1 MERGFQ
7 GGAELFM
14 KKLVVESCLDIFIF
28 GQHNINLIAQGSP
41 QERLVSVHIGA
52 IVRGSQARA
61 FHEKLG
67 YDFFVICFF
76 QKL

>member
-1 MERGFQ
+1 MARGFQ

-41 QERLVSVHIGA
+41 QERLVLVHI
-52 IVRGSQARA
+52 R
-61 FHEKLG
+61 L
-67 YDFFVICFF
+67 
-76 QKL
+76 